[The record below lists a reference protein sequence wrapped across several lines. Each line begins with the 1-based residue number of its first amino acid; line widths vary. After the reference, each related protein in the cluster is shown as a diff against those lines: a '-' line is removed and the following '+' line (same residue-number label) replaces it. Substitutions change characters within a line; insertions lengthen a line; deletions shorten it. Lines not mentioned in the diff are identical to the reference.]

1 MTVQQNSRSVA
12 RPNRFEPGTSG
23 RMVGKSTPLPP
34 KSISLH
40 YENVLRYYAFFIK
53 FTRNEGYYAISQ
65 LICFGDLYW
74 ARLKVEERKL
84 ETKVH
89 KLKMKLHEDLH
100 FREQFK
106 ANWVQILAKDNKS
119 IPKEK

>member
-12 RPNRFEPGTSG
+12 RPDRFEPGTSG

-34 KSISLH
+34 KSTLLH
-40 YENVLRYYAFFIK
+40 YENALCYYTFFIK
-53 FTRNEGYYAISQ
+53 IARNEGYYAISQ
-65 LICFGDLYW
+65 LICFNDLYW
-74 ARLKVEERKL
+74 AQLKVEERKL

-100 FREQFK
+100 LREQFK
-106 ANWVQILAKDNKS
+106 AN
-119 IPKEK
+119 